1 MPVYNDIYIIR
12 HYVALCVIICSTKH
26 TKVWILCSSPAN
38 FGRVCLRLAIV
49 LALLAG
55 LILMSELLNPHQV
68 WPGHCAPS
76 HCQARTGASELDI
89 LSQVQ
94 VVDIQVIF
102 AGNPFFFS
110 GLHQLMMRTGQVAF
124 QQLEIL
130 CHQNFKF
137 SWWCASE
144 HHIITGLSCHY
155 MSLLVII

>member
-1 MPVYNDIYIIR
+1 MTYIIIC
-12 HYVALCVIICSTKH
+12 HYMALHVIICSTKL

-102 AGNPFFFS
+102 AGNPFFFQ
-110 GLHQLMMRTGQVAF
+110 GGVIRWRLGGQAKIQYCVTWASHDD
-124 QQLEIL
+124 QAYVLQ
-130 CHQNFKF
+130 
-137 SWWCASE
+137 STVWWQD
-144 HHIITGLSCHY
+144 HIWGKGTKAAAVCCWWS
-155 MSLLVII
+155 